1 MNGFKVAMEGKII
14 LEFSLLAI
22 LHFALIILS
31 LDQKLFVIGEKESGI
46 TKAGYHLASLS
57 AFENSSSAC
66 LSRAAAFETSSNVLE
81 EMTKS

>member
-14 LEFSLLAI
+14 LEFSLLA
-22 LHFALIILS
+22 LLDFVLIILC

-46 TKAGYHLASLS
+46 TKVGYLLASLS

-66 LSRAAAFETSSNVLE
+66 FSRAAAFETSSNVLE